1 MVSEEWNFSE
11 DPRHEV
17 PRIRRKISFRR
28 NHLSA
33 NEEGKFPFYVKIG
46 SLMIVIYFYASYR
59 INFPIDLIEN
69 IEINNND
76 EVKIH

>member
-1 MVSEEWNFSE
+1 M
-11 DPRHEV
+11 

-59 INFPIDLIEN
+59 INFSIDSMESV
-69 IEINNND
+69 EINEND
-76 EVKIH
+76 GVKIH